1 MTPKED
7 LLNLDVL
14 DSDNPEEDRKPSG
27 TYFIRAQHPGIRED
41 EVTAAAFTLGGTQ
54 TKEGEVTLTGD
65 VRTAA
70 AFITKCVVQIIGFC
84 LPVIDKTGQPGE
96 RKWDDT
102 NDGDNDG
109 NREMY
114 ARLMDA
120 TLVIGDDGETFLEV
134 VTGFLDS
141 VADRGTEFAEK
152 HETVGRSLP
161 RSMRS

>member
-14 DSDNPEEDRKPSG
+14 DADNPEEDRKPPG
-27 TYFIRAQHPGIRED
+27 TYFISAQHPGIRED

-70 AFITKCVVQIIGFC
+70 AFITKCVVQITDFC
-84 LPVIDKTGQPGE
+84 LPVIDKTGQPAD

-102 NDGDNDG
+102 NDGDNEG

-114 ARLMDA
+114 ARLNDA
-120 TLVIGDDGETFLEV
+120 ELVIEGETFKDRLA
-134 VTGFLDS
+134 GFLDA
-141 VADRGTEFAEK
+141 VANRGTEFAEK
-152 HETVGRSLP
+152 HEELKKKQTS
-161 RSMRS
+161 